1 MSVRGNKQL
10 EQWGKQST
18 INADTNIS
26 MSKSKEL
33 AKMSNQI
40 IIVDFNPLFLIVA
53 TTMAMVL
60 DDYGFIILNDSDLK
74 KHKHPKRALFRK
86 IATGGGRYNCKGL
99 CRPFPKKDSRS
110 VSFRKTGEYFCA
122 TCEIA
127 MKCCR
132 CHCCGRQGRVE
143 PRGRHGRLDKK
154 GVKFV
159 E

>member
-1 MSVRGNKQL
+1 ML
-10 EQWGKQST
+10 
-18 INADTNIS
+18 
-26 MSKSKEL
+26 KSKEL
-33 AKMSNQI
+33 ANMSTQT
-40 IIVDFNPLFLIVA
+40 IIVDFNPILIIVA
-53 TTMAMVL
+53 TMTMVL

-74 KHKHPKRALFRK
+74 RHKHPKRALFRK
-86 IATGGGRYNCKGL
+86 LATGGGRYNCKGL

-110 VSFRKTGEYFCA
+110 VSFSKTGEYFCA

-143 PRGRHGRLDKK
+143 PRGRHRRLDGK